1 MKIHSI
7 ANQAGGVRLDTEV
20 ELLAELQTDA
30 AMSGDH
36 ETWTVV
42 THACKDAVLALHQR
56 GLVELEQNPLGG
68 LGVRLPRRGEL
79 VDVTNLARL
88 CA

>member
-1 MKIHSI
+1 MKIHSMP
-7 ANQAGGVRLDTEV
+7 NRKGGVRAETAD
-20 ELLAELQTDA
+20 ELLAELKADV

-42 THACKDAVLALHQR
+42 TDACKSAALALQQR

-68 LGVRLPRRGEL
+68 LGVRLTKPPRIG
-79 VDVTNLARL
+79 
-88 CA
+88 

>member
-1 MKIHSI
+1 MKIHSV
-7 ANQAGGVRLDTEV
+7 AKQSGGVGPETAD
-20 ELLAELQTDA
+20 ELLAELKADV

-42 THACKDAVLALHQR
+42 TDVCKDAALALHQR

-68 LGVRLPRRGEL
+68 LGVRLVKPPRIG
-79 VDVTNLARL
+79 
-88 CA
+88 

>member
-1 MKIHSI
+1 MKIHSMP
-7 ANQAGGVRLDTEV
+7 NRKGGVKAETAD
-20 ELLAELQTDA
+20 ELLAELKADV

-42 THACKDAVLALHQR
+42 TDVCKDAALALQQR

-68 LGVRLPRRGEL
+68 LGVRLTKPPRIG
-79 VDVTNLARL
+79 
-88 CA
+88 

>member
-1 MKIHSI
+1 MKIHSMP
-7 ANQAGGVRLDTEV
+7 NRKGGVRAETAD
-20 ELLAELQTDA
+20 ELLAELKADV

-42 THACKDAVLALHQR
+42 TDACKSAALALHQR

-68 LGVRLPRRGEL
+68 LGVRLATPRQIS
-79 VDVTNLARL
+79 
-88 CA
+88 

>member
-1 MKIHSI
+1 MTIHSI
-7 ANQAGGVRLDTEV
+7 ANQKDGVRLEIED
-20 ELLAELQTDA
+20 ELLAELQADA

-42 THACKDAVLALHQR
+42 TDACKSAALALHQR

-68 LGVRLPRRGEL
+68 LGVRLAKPRRVG
-79 VDVTNLARL
+79 
-88 CA
+88 

>member
-1 MKIHSI
+1 MKIHSMP
-7 ANQAGGVRLDTEV
+7 NRKGGVRAETAD
-20 ELLAELQTDA
+20 ELLAELQADV

-42 THACKDAVLALHQR
+42 TDACKSAALALHQR

-68 LGVRLPRRGEL
+68 LGVRLAKPRQIS
-79 VDVTNLARL
+79 
-88 CA
+88 

>member
-1 MKIHSI
+1 MKIHSMP
-7 ANQAGGVRLDTEV
+7 NRKDGVRAETAD
-20 ELLAELQTDA
+20 ELLAELQADV

-42 THACKDAVLALHQR
+42 TDACKSAALALHQR

-68 LGVRLPRRGEL
+68 LGVRLTKPPRIG
-79 VDVTNLARL
+79 
-88 CA
+88 

>member
-7 ANQAGGVRLDTEV
+7 AKQRDGVGPETAD
-20 ELLAELQTDA
+20 ELLAELMADV

-42 THACKDAVLALHQR
+42 TDACKDAARTLHQR
-56 GLVELEQNPLGG
+56 GLVELEQSPLGG
-68 LGVRLPRRGEL
+68 LGVRLAKPRQ
-79 VDVTNLARL
+79 VS
-88 CA
+88 

>member
-1 MKIHSI
+1 MKIHSMP
-7 ANQAGGVRLDTEV
+7 NRKGGVRAETAD
-20 ELLAELQTDA
+20 ELLAELQADV

-42 THACKDAVLALHQR
+42 TDACKSAALALHQR

-68 LGVRLPRRGEL
+68 LGVRLVKPPRI
-79 VDVTNLARL
+79 N
-88 CA
+88 

>member
-7 ANQAGGVRLDTEV
+7 AKQRGGVGPETAD
-20 ELLAELQTDA
+20 ELLAELKADV

-42 THACKDAVLALHQR
+42 TDGCKSAARTLHQR

-68 LGVRLPRRGEL
+68 LGVRLAKPPRVG
-79 VDVTNLARL
+79 
-88 CA
+88 

>member
-7 ANQAGGVRLDTEV
+7 ANPKDGVRAETAD
-20 ELLAELQTDA
+20 ELLAELKADV

-42 THACKDAVLALHQR
+42 TDVCKDAALALHQR

-68 LGVRLPRRGEL
+68 LGVRLIKPPRI
-79 VDVTNLARL
+79 D
-88 CA
+88 

>member
-7 ANQAGGVRLDTEV
+7 ANPKDGVSAETAD
-20 ELLAELQTDA
+20 ELLAELKADV

-42 THACKDAVLALHQR
+42 TDACKSAALALHQR

-68 LGVRLPRRGEL
+68 LGVRLVKPPRI
-79 VDVTNLARL
+79 D
-88 CA
+88 

>member
-7 ANQAGGVRLDTEV
+7 AKQRGGVGPETAD
-20 ELLAELQTDA
+20 ELLAELKADV

-42 THACKDAVLALHQR
+42 TDACKSAALALHQR

-68 LGVRLPRRGEL
+68 LGVRLVKPPRI
-79 VDVTNLARL
+79 N
-88 CA
+88 

>member
-1 MKIHSI
+1 MKIHSMP
-7 ANQAGGVRLDTEV
+7 NRKDGVRAETAD
-20 ELLAELQTDA
+20 ELLAELQADV

-42 THACKDAVLALHQR
+42 TDACKSAALALHQR

-68 LGVRLPRRGEL
+68 LGVRLAKPRRVG
-79 VDVTNLARL
+79 
-88 CA
+88 

>member
-7 ANQAGGVRLDTEV
+7 ANQKGGVRRETEV
-20 ELLAELQTDA
+20 ELLAELQADV

-42 THACKDAVLALHQR
+42 TDACKSAALALHQS
-56 GLVELEQNPLGG
+56 GLVEREQNPLGG
-68 LGVRLPRRGEL
+68 LGVRLAKPRRTG
-79 VDVTNLARL
+79 
-88 CA
+88 